1 MAGKPRLKIGP
12 CVVSLCS
19 AYIHPIKIAFDRICM
34 TSSVQP
40 TLHSAQSDTRA
51 EFLSLLPLTILVP
64 VYNDWEAARFLVEQL
79 NSVFARHGLT
89 GHIVFIDD
97 GSLDRGPEQ
106 FPETRPS
113 NIETIQ
119 SVELRTN
126 LGHQRA
132 LCVGLVHLQQSGV
145 VTPVV
150 IMDSDG
156 EDAPSDIPRLL
167 EKFVAEGNR
176 KVIFAARRLRAE
188 GFVFKFFYKLYRTIH
203 RLVVGFD
210 PRFGNFSVLPATVL
224 EGLVVKPDLWNHYA
238 ATVVKMKLPYATVP
252 TDRSKRFAGE
262 SRMGFVGLVI
272 HGLSAMSVFGETVGV
287 RLLVLCSVFG
297 VLTTVL
303 MVAAFMIKLTTNLS
317 IPGWATYVTGL
328 LLLLLSQLVV
338 LSLIFIFVAL
348 SSRGQSS
355 FAPIRDCAIYISRVR
370 TVFIRND

>member
-1 MAGKPRLKIGP
+1 
-12 CVVSLCS
+12 
-19 AYIHPIKIAFDRICM
+19 M

-97 GSLDRGPEQ
+97 GSLDRVPEQ

-132 LCVGLVHLQQSGV
+132 LCVGLVHLSQRGV
-145 VTPVV
+145 ATPVV

-156 EDAPSDIPRLL
+156 EDAPGDIPRLL
-167 EKFVAEGNR
+167 EKFVREGSR

-188 GFVFKFFYKLYRTIH
+188 GFLFKFFYKLYRTVH

-210 PRFGNFSVLPATVL
+210 PRFGNFSVLPDPSL
-224 EGLVVKPDLWNHYA
+224 DRLVVTSDLWNHYA
-238 ATVVKMKLPYATVP
+238 AAVVKMKLPYATVP
-252 TDRSKRFAGE
+252 IDRSKRFTGE
-262 SRMGFVGLVI
+262 SKMGFVGLVI
-272 HGLSAMSVFGETVGV
+272 HGLSAMSVFGDTVGV
-287 RLLVLCSVFG
+287 RLLLLCAVFG
-297 VLTTVL
+297 LVTIALII
-303 MVAAFMIKLTTNLS
+303 AALVVKLGTNLG
-317 IPGWATYVTGL
+317 IPGWATYATGL
-328 LLLLLSQLVV
+328 LLLMLSQLVV
-338 LSLIFIFVAL
+338 LSLVFIFVAL
-348 SSRGQSS
+348 YSRGQSS
-355 FAPIRDCAIYISRVR
+355 FVPIRDCPIYIGKVR
-370 TVFIRND
+370 TVFSKHD